1 MKLNIKNK
9 LFLVITAVL
18 SINIA
23 AVLLFGGAFLEMYYV
38 SSVKR
43 ELRIDSIEIKADYLK
58 NDFNNLEDKF
68 KECVAGNVTV
78 LIYER
83 GSNQVLYSTARPH
96 NENGMTSGI
105 DVKLWINQAAQE
117 GIFSKLEQ
125 EDPIILEEDNGVSDS
140 IYLYSKIN
148 DETYLFME
156 TPREHI
162 SSTTQVAMRFFVI
175 LSMFTLIVGM
185 IAVYFVAERI
195 AKPIRQIDSAA
206 QRIAAMDFSESCEIH
221 TGDEIEQLS
230 HSINKMASELSKNID
245 LLKKDLER
253 EEQTNR
259 IRQEFVANVSHD
271 FKTPLSLI
279 IAYTEALKDGSI
291 EQTEA
296 YDVLFEQCAR
306 MNRLVSQMLTL
317 SQLES
322 GMLQYD
328 MSVFSLNELL
338 RSVVE
343 SFQLNIKRQEIV
355 FSKDE
360 GEEYIVCGDYHRI
373 EQVVVNLFEN
383 ALKYVD
389 NKKRI
394 WIKTKR
400 NEGCISVVI
409 GNSHPPLTEEQK
421 SSVFEIF
428 YRVDTSR
435 ETGKKGHGIGLA
447 IVKNIVEAHGGQY
460 GVSNCDDGVEFWFTL
475 SEVSDQTDEDFE
487 EI

>member
-1 MKLNIKNK
+1 MKLNIKKK

-23 AVLLFGGAFLEMYYV
+23 AVLLFGGAFLEEYYV

-43 ELRIDSIEIKADYLK
+43 DLRIDSIEIKASYLK
-58 NDFNNLEDKF
+58 NDLDKLEDRF
-68 KECVAGNVTV
+68 KECVADNVTV

-96 NENGMTSGI
+96 DENGMASGI
-105 DVKLWINQAAQE
+105 DVRRWIKHTAQE
-117 GIFSKLEQ
+117 GVFARLEQ

-162 SSTTQVAMRFFVI
+162 SSTTQVAMRFFVL
-175 LSMFTLIVGM
+175 LSIFTLIVGM

-195 AKPIRQIDSAA
+195 AKPIRQIDVAA
-206 QRIAAMDFSESCEIH
+206 QRIAAMDFSEPCEIH

-279 IAYTEALKDGSI
+279 TAYTEALKDGSI
-291 EQTEA
+291 EQTEG

-355 FSKDE
+355 FSKNED
-360 GEEYIVCGDYHRI
+360 EEYIVYGDYHRI
-373 EQVVVNLFEN
+373 EQVVINLFEN

-389 NKKRI
+389 DKKQI

-400 NEGCISVVI
+400 NEDGILVII
-409 GNSHPPLTEEQK
+409 GNSHPPLTDEQK

-428 YRVDTSR
+428 YRVDSSR
-435 ETGKKGHGIGLA
+435 ENSKKGHGIGLA
-447 IVKNIVEAHGGQY
+447 IVKNIVEAHCGRY

-475 SEVSDQTDEDFE
+475 SEVPDEIDEDFE